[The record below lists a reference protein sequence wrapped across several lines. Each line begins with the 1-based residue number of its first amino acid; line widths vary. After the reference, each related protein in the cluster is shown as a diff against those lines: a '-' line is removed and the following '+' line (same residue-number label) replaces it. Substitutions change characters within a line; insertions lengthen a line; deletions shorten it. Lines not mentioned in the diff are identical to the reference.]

1 MKGLCV
7 FVVVVIA
14 MAAVVKGSSHSE
26 APGVAKMPQADNSD
40 FYMFRSYETGRSAYT
55 TFVMNVQGAQDPFA
69 GPNYFSLS
77 DDHFYQI
84 KIDNTGDAVED
95 ITIQFYAGNRLGGE
109 AYTVPAS
116 ADGPEDCIIGDI
128 PAGLNET
135 KHKGLFVPIEDSD
148 GKRVRDQYVPLKFI
162 GPIGVDKISNVQT
175 VNWYEWY
182 QINWI
187 TKAGSK
193 PVYKNGTRNG
203 IFEKPFDYAR
213 DRKSTRLNSSH

>member
-7 FVVVVIA
+7 FVVVVMA

-26 APGVAKMPQADNSD
+26 APGVSKMPQADNSD
-40 FYMFRSYETGRSAYT
+40 FYMFRSYESGRSAYT

-116 ADGPEDCIIGDI
+116 VDGPEDCIIGDI
-128 PAGLNET
+128 PADLNET
-135 KHKGLFVPIEDSD
+135 KHRGLNIPLLDAS
-148 GKRVRDQYVPLKFI
+148 GKTVRTQYVPLKFI
-162 GPIGVDKISNVQT
+162 GPIGTSAAANQAT
-175 VNWYEWY
+175 QNWYEWY

-187 TKAGSK
+187 TSAEIGRASCRER
-193 PVYKNGTRNG
+193 V
-203 IFEKPFDYAR
+203 
-213 DRKSTRLNSSH
+213 